1 MDVQKQTRSLLLR
14 KQMNMRKAEKQRM
27 TLEEFE
33 AIFKERDEAKSP
45 EQEHAKV
52 VREAVSKSLRDV
64 DKLYVG
70 YQSATKT
77 QAKANTRQ
85 VAGDHY
91 KSKTI
96 QPWDAMEAWL
106 TPEQFRGFLLGT
118 SVKYLARAGDKGDFK
133 EDIEKAHHY
142 IEKLLETLR

>member
-1 MDVQKQTRSLLLR
+1 
-14 KQMNMRKAEKQRM
+14 M

-33 AIFKERDEAKSP
+33 AIFKERDAELGRAIVA
-45 EQEHAKV
+45 ENL
-52 VREAVSKSLRDV
+52 REI
-64 DKLYVG
+64 DKMYVG
-70 YQSATKT
+70 DQCAVKT

-91 KSKTI
+91 KSKLI

-142 IEKLLETLR
+142 LEKLLETLG

>member
-1 MDVQKQTRSLLLR
+1 
-14 KQMNMRKAEKQRM
+14 M

-45 EQEHAKV
+45 DQEHAKV
-52 VREAVSKSLRDV
+52 VRKAAAERLRDV
-64 DKLYVG
+64 DKLYG
-70 YQSATKT
+70 ATTNKPAT
-77 QAKANTRQ
+77 ANTRQ

-91 KSKTI
+91 KSKAI

-142 IEKLLETLR
+142 LEKLLETLR

>member
-1 MDVQKQTRSLLLR
+1 
-14 KQMNMRKAEKQRM
+14 M

-33 AIFKERDEAKSP
+33 VIFKERDEAKSP
-45 EQEHAKV
+45 DQEHAKV
-52 VREAVSKSLRDV
+52 VRNAAAARLRDV
-64 DKLYVG
+64 DMLYG
-70 YQSATKT
+70 AITNKPAT
-77 QAKANTRQ
+77 ANARQ

-91 KSKTI
+91 KSKAI

-118 SVKYLARAGDKGDFK
+118 SVKYLARAGKKGPFK

-142 IEKLLETLR
+142 LEKLLETLR